1 MLKILNIL
9 WATYFQARACAPTD
23 GMGNIAH
30 SRAALQ
36 TAMVLIIKMVVSIL
50 LYFDHQQKPLAM
62 INSTW
67 CQRTV
72 WLGLIMICFKI
83 SKTPLVCKHLRPR
96 DLHDADLQ
104 DGLGMPLWDWL
115 VWTWLRYSARTEVRR
130 QDWQWQRWDLMT
142 KYFHG
147 DVYSSL

>member
-1 MLKILNIL
+1 MLFKG
-9 WATYFQARACAPTD
+9 RACAPTD
-23 GMGNIAH
+23 GMGSIAH

-36 TAMVLIIKMVVSIL
+36 TAMVLKWNDIL
-50 LYFDHQQKPLAM
+50 LHFYHQQKPLAI

-72 WLGLIMICFKI
+72 WFGMIMICFKI

-96 DLHDADLQ
+96 DLHYANLP
-104 DGLGMPLWDWL
+104 DGLGMPLWDWV

-130 QDWQWQRWDLMT
+130 QDWQWQGWDLMT
-142 KYFHG
+142 KYFHLHLISIFENTAPCLYFVG
-147 DVYSSL
+147 LG